1 MLQPTRICMEHEVH
15 ETPDDA
21 FAAAEVEALAIT
33 NSQKRSKSY
42 WDSIFIGHTLKLK
55 PHGWDFTNNKGPSQI
70 LFKSSE
76 LSDYIK
82 NKSLRRFSCKSIN
95 FDECDFNGEFISEIS
110 KSEIS
115 FGKCNFSKC
124 DFGGSVWRGVKFSE
138 CKFKLCSFTMAEFQD
153 CIFYEC
159 EWTDITLS
167 GTETKMPNTLVSNP
181 GKFISAAYTNLD
193 KKVLLKNSKT
203 PSYQKMR
210 LEGTKAK
217 FSRTLLKNAENH
229 GDDDAYYGAVQTYLN
244 QSLRSKIQKSKYGL
258 IHGKGIISHG
268 MNFMAAYFELFL
280 LNISGLVNCWGKS
293 IARPAIIGIV
303 LTFTFGLLYGF
314 LSNDFQKGFVQGFDI
329 TFLVG
334 YTKYADKTT
343 PIYIE
348 ILYGVNAFFGLWWYA
363 VLVPTLINRI
373 SRIN

>member
-1 MLQPTRICMEHEVH
+1 MHEK
-15 ETPDDA
+15 PDNA
-21 FAAAEVEALAIT
+21 LAADPVEAAVIMS
-33 NSQKRSKSY
+33 SQKRSKSY
-42 WDSIFIGHTLKLK
+42 WDSIFIGHTLKLT
-55 PHGWDFTNNKGPSQI
+55 PHGWDFTNNKGPSQL
-70 LFKSSE
+70 LFKSSD

-82 NKSLRRFSCKSIN
+82 KKSIRRFSCKSIS
-95 FDECDFNGEFISEIS
+95 FDECDFNGEFISETS
-110 KSEIS
+110 RHDIS
-115 FGKCNFSKC
+115 FGKCSFSKC

-138 CKFKLCSFTMAEFQD
+138 CKFERCSFTMAEFQD

-193 KKVLLKNSKT
+193 KNILLRNSKT

-229 GDDDAYYGAVQTYLN
+229 GDDDAYYGAIQTYLN
-244 QSLRSKIQKSKYGL
+244 QSLRSKIQKSMYEL
-258 IHGKGIISHG
+258 IYGKGFISHG
-268 MNFMAAYFELFL
+268 MNFLAAYFELLL
-280 LNISGLVNCWGKS
+280 LNISGFVNCWGKS
-293 IARPAIIGIV
+293 IARPAIIGIA

-314 LSNDFQKGFVQGFDI
+314 LSKDFQKGFVQGFDI

-343 PIYIE
+343 PIHIE

-373 SRIN
+373 SRVN